1 MATLPEFKKRLKIL
15 TATKKLDDE
24 LLEIYIEDALTAF
37 SEHNPER
44 VLLKK
49 VPVDRESNGFYDVP
63 ADADSVVKVFV
74 HNTEIEIEFDTEQDS
89 VTNEKKIRL
98 GAIERPSTLFISG
111 DYESVNYGGSGEID
125 RQGNYARGGLGG
137 YDAFDVEYYRQR
149 TIERLSK
156 KDLYTVQ
163 LYVEYLGYL
172 NEASKSE
179 NLVDITDEDSSG
191 DSTTLKRSNVG
202 RQWMTLA
209 DQKKMAFDKRAIKP
223 YGTRSRTYAFQYF
236 YSSVEKH

>member
-1 MATLPEFKKRLKIL
+1 MATLPEFKNRLKIL

-24 LLEIYIEDALTAF
+24 LLEIYVEDALTTF

-89 VTNEKKIRL
+89 VTNARKIRL

-111 DYESVNYGGSGEID
+111 DYGGSDESY
-125 RQGNYARGGLGG
+125 RHGNHGHGGHAG
-137 YDAFDVEYYRQR
+137 YDAFDVEYFRQR

-209 DQKKMAFDKRAIKP
+209 DQKKKAFDKRAIKP

-236 YSSVEKH
+236 YSSAEKP